1 MAYQSSRRSRHSD
14 HELTTAT
21 EDMALK
27 RITREAEAKLAAK
40 RASRAEARSIRMKE
54 LEKAQQ
60 EVDRQANNDFEL
72 RTIQS
77 ETKRNKVILPDSK
90 KYIDGALDEKYQQL
104 QSAIAE
110 ADAKYRQAMVGIAQL
125 DNERQALVY
134 TVDYLKDKI
143 ETKEEVSKNVQDELS
158 HKSQEFSLLR
168 YDHENTL
175 RELAQVRQILQ
186 ERDQLLEDH
195 GISKDGT
202 IVSGDKT
209 SNCSLIEDNSV
220 RKGDIEASN
229 NDTIKT
235 LKEEIARLK
244 NEKNEINE
252 VSLKESR
259 TGGSVKRDM
268 QKQVD
273 DLKSQIYQLQQQNAK
288 LEGQVNRL
296 ETQVTRYKQQA
307 DNAESLEDA
316 LIAEKRKIAKQLR
329 QSQEQIVELE
339 TENELLQKRL
349 EKLRAKHFGR

>member
-202 IVSGDKT
+202 IVAGDKT
-209 SNCSLIEDNSV
+209 SNCSLIED
-220 RKGDIEASN
+220 D
-229 NDTIKT
+229 
-235 LKEEIARLK
+235 
-244 NEKNEINE
+244 
-252 VSLKESR
+252 
-259 TGGSVKRDM
+259 
-268 QKQVD
+268 
-273 DLKSQIYQLQQQNAK
+273 Y
-288 LEGQVNRL
+288 
-296 ETQVTRYKQQA
+296 
-307 DNAESLEDA
+307 
-316 LIAEKRKIAKQLR
+316 
-329 QSQEQIVELE
+329 
-339 TENELLQKRL
+339 
-349 EKLRAKHFGR
+349 